1 LRRSLIGI
9 DEPYEAL
16 RERVAGLDGVVMV
29 IGDAGTG
36 KTTLARMLLRDAVKS
51 GRRVAYVDGDVAA
64 ATVGPIACVGMKV
77 VHSAEEFDALDEP
90 DELRFVGAVE
100 PNGVVLPHVVAV
112 TALIDLASE
121 RADLVICDTT
131 GVVSGVVGQTLK
143 YHLVEL
149 AQPSL
154 VIALNRGAEL
164 DPVIGMLRR
173 FLSPSVAEVDLSE
186 DVIAGSPIDRQ
197 DVRTA
202 ALRRNLGDDPPRW
215 RVQTT
220 VFAPTLPEGFD
231 VSRLDGVLVGVQD
244 ERGRCLGLGV
254 LEHVDGS
261 VKVATRYG
269 EEMRGLRLGS
279 MRVDLATFATSR
291 MRLRDLIFGV

>member
-1 LRRSLIGI
+1 MGGG
-9 DEPYEAL
+9 EPYGAL
-16 RERVAGLDGVVMV
+16 RERVRGLDGVVMV
-29 IGDAGTG
+29 IGDAETG
-36 KTTLARMLLRDAVKS
+36 KTTLARMLLRDAVEH
-51 GRRVAYVDGDVAA
+51 GRTVAYVDGDVAA
-64 ATVGPIACVGMKV
+64 ATVGPIGCVGLKV
-77 VHSAEEFDALDEP
+77 ASSIGDCDALDTP

-112 TALIDLASE
+112 TALIDIAKE

-131 GVVSGVVGQTLK
+131 GVVTGVVGQTLK

-154 VIALNRGAEL
+154 VIAIRRGEEL

-173 FLSPSVAEVDLSE
+173 FLSARVAEVEPPD
-186 DVIAGSPIDRQ
+186 DVVPGSPLDRQ
-197 DVRTA
+197 DTRA
-202 ALRRNLGDDPPRW
+202 EALRRNLGEDPPRW
-215 RVQTT
+215 RVQTS

-231 VSRLDGVLVGVQD
+231 VSRLDGMLVGVQD

-254 LEHVDGS
+254 LEHAEGS

-269 EEMRGLRLGS
+269 DEMRGLRLGS
-279 MRVDLATFATSR
+279 IRVDLETFGTSR
-291 MRLRDLIFGV
+291 VRLRELIFGV

>member
-1 LRRSLIGI
+1 MGS
-9 DEPYEAL
+9 DESYGAL
-16 RERVAGLDGVVMV
+16 RERVRSLDGVVMV
-29 IGDAGTG
+29 IGDAETG
-36 KTTLARMLLRDAVKS
+36 KTTLARMLLRDAVEH
-51 GRRVAYVDGDVAA
+51 GRTVAYIDGDVAA
-64 ATVGPIACVGMKV
+64 ATVGPVACVGLKV
-77 VHSAEEFDALDEP
+77 LSTLDDYDALNTP

-112 TALIDLASE
+112 AALIDIAKE

-131 GVVSGVVGQTLK
+131 GVVTGVVGQTLK

-154 VIALNRGAEL
+154 VIAIRRDEEL

-173 FLSPSVAEVDLSE
+173 FLSVRVAEVDPPD
-186 DVIAGSPIDRQ
+186 DVVSGSPLDRQ
-197 DVRTA
+197 DTRA
-202 ALRRNLGDDPPRW
+202 EALRANLGVDPSRW

-220 VFAPTLPEGFD
+220 VFAPTLPVGFD
-231 VSRLDGVLVGVQD
+231 VSRLDGMLVGVQD

-269 EEMRGLRLGS
+269 DEMRGLRLGS
-279 MRVDLATFATSR
+279 IRVDLDTFATSR
-291 MRLRDLIFGV
+291 VRLRELIFGV

>member
-1 LRRSLIGI
+1 MGS
-9 DEPYEAL
+9 DEPYGAL
-16 RERVAGLDGVVMV
+16 RERVRGLDGVVLV
-29 IGDAGTG
+29 IGDAETG
-36 KTTLARMLLRDAVKS
+36 KTTLARMLLRDAVEH
-51 GRRVAYVDGDVAA
+51 GRTVAYVDGDVAA
-64 ATVGPIACVGMKV
+64 ATVGPVACVGLKV
-77 VHSAEEFDALDEP
+77 LSTLDDYDSLNTP

-112 TALIDLASE
+112 AALIDIAKE

-131 GVVSGVVGQTLK
+131 GVVTGVVGQTLK

-154 VIALNRGAEL
+154 VIAIRRDEEL
-164 DPVIGMLRR
+164 DSVIGMLRR
-173 FLSPSVAEVDLSE
+173 FLSVRVAEVDPPDNVVS
-186 DVIAGSPIDRQ
+186 GSPLDRQ
-197 DVRTA
+197 DTRGE
-202 ALRRNLGDDPPRW
+202 ALRANLGVDPSRW

-220 VFAPTLPEGFD
+220 VFAPTLPVGFD
-231 VSRLDGVLVGVQD
+231 VSRLDGMLVGVQD

-269 EEMRGLRLGS
+269 DEMRGLRLGS
-279 MRVDLATFATSR
+279 IRVDLDTFATSR
-291 MRLRDLIFGV
+291 VRLRELIFGV